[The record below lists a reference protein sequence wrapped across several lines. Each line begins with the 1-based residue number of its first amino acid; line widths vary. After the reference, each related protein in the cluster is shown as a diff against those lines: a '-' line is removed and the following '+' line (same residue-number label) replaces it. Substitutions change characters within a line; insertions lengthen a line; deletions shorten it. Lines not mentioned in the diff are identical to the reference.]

1 MTDSSKMHPDGG
13 VAAQSTGI
21 QFFYSGG
28 SCTVKA
34 FKEAVPSD
42 LLSSIK
48 QILAFKD
55 NRPTKGDLILVA
67 GDSAASKEAERF
79 AWRLGGYPIYV
90 PECSDWLAHRIRDAI
105 DNGKDLVMVDSAL
118 ASTNQFSGAK

>member
-1 MTDSSKMHPDGG
+1 
-13 VAAQSTGI
+13 VI

-28 SCTVKA
+28 SRTIKA

-42 LLSSIK
+42 LLPHIK

-67 GDSAASKEAERF
+67 GEAAASKEVERF

-90 PECSDWLAHRIRDAI
+90 PECGEWLEHRIRDAI
-105 DNGKDLVMVDSAL
+105 ANGKDLVMVDSAL
-118 ASTNQFSGAK
+118 ASTNQYSGAK